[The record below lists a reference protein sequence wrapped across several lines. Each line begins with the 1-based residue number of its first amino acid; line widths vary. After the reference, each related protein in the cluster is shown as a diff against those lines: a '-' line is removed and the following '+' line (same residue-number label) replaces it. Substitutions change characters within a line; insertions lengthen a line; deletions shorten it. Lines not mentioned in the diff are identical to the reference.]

1 MSDMKF
7 ELNALGV
14 SELLRSPEMQEI
26 LEEKGKV
33 VADGA
38 GEGFE
43 LKVSP
48 GHKRASATI
57 STTDIK
63 SMARNNKH
71 NTLLKALGGAK

>member
-1 MSDMKF
+1 MSNMKLK
-7 ELNALGV
+7 LNGSGV
-14 SELLRSPEMQEI
+14 SELLRSPEMQAI

-38 GEGFE
+38 GDGFE

-48 GHKRASATI
+48 GQKRANATI

-63 SMARNNKH
+63 SMVRNSKH
-71 NTLLKALGGAK
+71 NILLKALGDAK

>member
-1 MSDMKF
+1 MSNMKF
-7 ELNALGV
+7 KLNGAGV
-14 SELLRSPEMQEI
+14 SELLRSPEMQTI

-43 LKVSP
+43 LKMSP
-48 GHKRASATI
+48 GQTRASATI

-71 NTLLKALGGAK
+71 NILLNALGGAK